1 MRIGVSFFLQLFT
14 LHLSGAFLLPIDMS
28 RPSTRRRAVEA
39 LFLQFISRAK
49 AAFFSL
55 LTYENTVE
63 IPAER
68 LGYQRRFLHL
78 CDFTYFNHTT
88 AFGKAEDISTK
99 MTERRL
105 NLSHGLTFSA
115 LERRQCPLWHER
127 CRGGDGEGRI

>member
-1 MRIGVSFFLQLFT
+1 MPNEFTSSNLRNSKINKNLLNSAGTLLLLSLTSVLLHLVTLWQPSASVRKCVFGVSSFLQLFT

-55 LTYENTVE
+55 LTYENAVE

-68 LGYQRRFLHL
+68 FGYQRRFLHL
-78 CDFTYFNHTT
+78 CDFTYF
-88 AFGKAEDISTK
+88 
-99 MTERRL
+99 
-105 NLSHGLTFSA
+105 
-115 LERRQCPLWHER
+115 
-127 CRGGDGEGRI
+127 

>member
-1 MRIGVSFFLQLFT
+1 MPNEFTNSNLRNSKINKNLLNSADTLLLLGLTSVLLRLVTLWQTSASVRKCVSGFLLFLQFFT

-68 LGYQRRFLHL
+68 FGYQRRFLYL
-78 CDFTYFNHTT
+78 CDFTYF
-88 AFGKAEDISTK
+88 
-99 MTERRL
+99 
-105 NLSHGLTFSA
+105 
-115 LERRQCPLWHER
+115 
-127 CRGGDGEGRI
+127 